1 MSISKL
7 NEGPTYL
14 IVNINYLYSKWV
26 ATTLGLHNKY
36 SCRFNVR
43 RCYEYASCKTR
54 THNQLLTKQLHYH
67 CAKLALLKMADRVRF
82 ELTVQ
87 Y

>member
-1 MSISKL
+1 M
-7 NEGPTYL
+7 G
-14 IVNINYLYSKWV
+14 
-26 ATTLGLHNKY
+26 ATIFFINKY

-43 RCYEYASCKTR
+43 RCYAYASCKTR

>member
-1 MSISKL
+1 M
-7 NEGPTYL
+7 G
-14 IVNINYLYSKWV
+14 
-26 ATTLGLHNKY
+26 ATIFFTNKY
-36 SCRFNVR
+36 SCRLDTR

-54 THNQLLTKQLHYH
+54 THNQLFTKQLHYH